1 MQIAPVRP
9 VPARL
14 RNSAIL
20 FCLVIAAMSAHASA
34 TLLMEEPYGGFGEMN
49 PTGHAAIYLNNV
61 CADSPTSLRPC
72 HDGEY
77 GVVIS
82 RYYKVGRYDWI
93 AIPLV
98 PYLYAVDSV
107 SDIPA
112 TIDKDQIAQLRD
124 AYRRAHLLKI
134 APDNNEGEA
143 PKGNWTELVGSS
155 FDRKIYG
162 FRIDSTAEQDQT
174 FIDLFNDRRNKSHF
188 NLFFHNCADF
198 SGTALDI
205 YLPHSIHRNFIA
217 DVGLMTPKQ
226 AARSLLAYSK
236 KYPEINLSIF
246 VIPQVPGSAPRS
258 HPIRGVTDS
267 LIMSK
272 KYLLPLIVVSPE
284 ATGAVALAY
293 LLDGRLKLPK
303 APPVFDVGDNE
314 TTGAPAAPS
323 ARPRT
328 VLPIHPAQDPGSD
341 ASPASPD
348 PPPSSNPN
356 ATSQGFTQGTAAGP
370 SRPAESQ

>member
-1 MQIAPVRP
+1 MQIAHLRP
-9 VPARL
+9 VAAGL
-14 RNSAIL
+14 RNSTILLCLFVVAI
-20 FCLVIAAMSAHASA
+20 AAHASA
-34 TLLMEEPYGGFGEMN
+34 TLLMEEPYGGFGAMN
-49 PTGHAAIYLNNV
+49 PTGHAAIYLNHV
-61 CADSPTSLRPC
+61 CADSPTTLRSC

-112 TIDKDQIAQLRD
+112 TVDKEQVLELRD
-124 AYRRAHLLKI
+124 AYRRMHLLEI
-134 APDNNEGEA
+134 VPDDNEGGP
-143 PKGNWTELVGSS
+143 PKGNWYELIGAS

-162 FRIDSTAEQDQT
+162 FQIDSTAEQDQT

-188 NLFFHNCADF
+188 NLLFHNCADF
-198 SGTALDI
+198 SSVALDV

-226 AARSLLAYSK
+226 LARSLIAYSR
-236 KYPEINLSIF
+236 KYPALNLFVF
-246 VIPQVPGSAPRS
+246 VIPQVPGSVPRS

-272 KYLLPLIVVSPE
+272 KYLVPLIIVSPE

-293 LLDGRLKLPK
+293 LIDGRLKLPK
-303 APPVFDVGDNE
+303 TPPVFDIDDNE
-314 TTGAPAAPS
+314 TSGTPDTPATPL
-323 ARPRT
+323 RT
-328 VLPIHPAQDPGSD
+328 VLPLHPAQDPGSD
-341 ASPASPD
+341 TTPASPD
-348 PPPSSNPN
+348 PPSSLNPN
-356 ATSQGFTQGTAAGP
+356 ATSQGFTQGTSAGH
-370 SRPAESQ
+370 SQPAGSQ

>member
-9 VPARL
+9 VPAGL

-20 FCLVIAAMSAHASA
+20 FCLLVAAITAHASA
-34 TLLMEEPYGGFGEMN
+34 TLFMEEPYGEFGAMN

-61 CADSPTSLRPC
+61 CADSPTALRPC

-82 RYYKVGRYDWI
+82 RYYKVGRYDWL

-98 PYLYAVDSV
+98 PYLYGVESV

-112 TIDKDQIAQLRD
+112 TVDKEQVAQLRD
-124 AYRRAHLLKI
+124 AYRRTHLLEI
-134 APDNNEGEA
+134 VPDNSQGGP
-143 PKGNWTELVGSS
+143 PKGNWYELVGAS

-162 FRIDSTAEQDQT
+162 FRIDSTAEQDQAL
-174 FIDLFNDRRNKSHF
+174 IDLFNDRRNKSHF
-188 NLFFHNCADF
+188 NLLFHNCADF
-198 SGTALDI
+198 SSAVLDI

-226 AARSLLAYSK
+226 AARSLLAYSR
-236 KYPEINLSIF
+236 KYPEVNLSIF
-246 VIPQVPGSAPRS
+246 VIPQVPGSVPRS

-272 KYLLPLIVVSPE
+272 KYLLPLIIVSPE

-293 LLDGRLKLPK
+293 LIDGRLKLPK
-303 APPVFDVGDNE
+303 APPVFDIRDNE
-314 TTGAPAAPS
+314 ISGVPETPATPL
-323 ARPRT
+323 RT
-328 VLPIHPAQDPGSD
+328 VLPLHPAQDPGSD
-341 ASPASPD
+341 AAPASPA

-356 ATSQGFTQGTAAGP
+356 ATSEGLTQGTGAGH
-370 SRPAESQ
+370 SQ